1 MWVVCSNF
9 RRIARANRSFVQPH
23 SPRGTPM
30 KKISTLLAALLIG
43 LSSTAMAQKQEPA
56 KPAAPA
62 APAAKA
68 DAKAAAAP
76 AAPAAKAD
84 AKADAKKEPMDLNS
98 ATEKELASLPKIG
111 EAKAKAIVKGR
122 PWGGKDEL
130 VVKKVLSQA
139 EYDAI
144 KDLIIAKQ
152 PEKKEEPKKD
162 APKKDAAKK

>member
-1 MWVVCSNF
+1 
-9 RRIARANRSFVQPH
+9 
-23 SPRGTPM
+23 M
-30 KKISTLLAALLIG
+30 KKVSTLLAAMLIG
-43 LSSTAMAQKQEPA
+43 LSTFAVAQKQEPA
-56 KPAAPA
+56 KPAAAP

-68 DAKAAAAP
+68 DAKAAAPA

-98 ATEKELASLPKIG
+98 ATDKELASLPKIG
-111 EAKAKAIVKGR
+111 EAKAKAIIKGR

-130 VVKKVLSQA
+130 VAKKILTQA

-144 KDLIIAKQ
+144 KDMIIAKQ

-162 APKKDAAKK
+162 APKKDAPKK